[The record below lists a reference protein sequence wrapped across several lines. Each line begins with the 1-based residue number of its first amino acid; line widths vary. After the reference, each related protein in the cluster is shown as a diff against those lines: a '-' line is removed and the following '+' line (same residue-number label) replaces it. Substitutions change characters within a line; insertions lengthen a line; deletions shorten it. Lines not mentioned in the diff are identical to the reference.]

1 MELLTFI
8 GQAARRKEDY
18 IDRAERLAESFSSLE
33 ALEEEMDSRAA
44 GLQKRLKLEKISF
57 SEFQRATAEDTLIA
71 SLAAL
76 TLGTNGRRATDNEYS
91 EAMGQMQYLWVFFNE
106 IQMSLRSGRLKYG
119 EEEEEFAEEDD
130 EGEIE
135 ESLAGPSFPGDSAIE
150 SIGTAAGSQPAN
162 LTVPVQGAK
171 SLTAAMNAAK
181 TSRSETE
188 QRSTSLSRS
197 ELSNPEAA
205 LATAERAA
213 RPSNRQAG
221 PATWPGLLSRLKRF
235 LVTPLYRWFQT
246 GRFNESENQGF
257 REMRRI
263 TRKDRKVCTDCR
275 YYETLGWVPIGSLP
289 MPGVRCQ
296 CHDRCRCVIEYR

>member
-8 GQAARRKEDY
+8 GQAARRKDDY

-33 ALEEEMDSRAA
+33 ALEEEMDSRAV

-76 TLGTNGRRATDNEYS
+76 TLGTKGRRVTDNEYS
-91 EAMGQMQYLWVFFNE
+91 EAMGQMQYLWMFFNE
-106 IQMSLRSGRLKYG
+106 IQMSLRSGRLKHG

-135 ESLAGPSFPGDSAIE
+135 ESLAGPSFPGDNAIE
-150 SIGTAAGSQPAN
+150 SIGTAAGSQPAS

-205 LATAERAA
+205 IATAERAT
-213 RPSNRQAG
+213 RPSNRQA
-221 PATWPGLLSRLKRF
+221 
-235 LVTPLYRWFQT
+235 
-246 GRFNESENQGF
+246 GRFNESENQGY